1 MNNKQLI
8 LLSVLL
14 GLIFIIGITI
24 FSYALYIS
32 RLPQRTL
39 TVTGSS
45 REKVDSDVARWV
57 ANFSVRTTEDQLR
70 EAFSVLKDSES
81 KVISVYEKYGFKKEN
96 LKILPV
102 VTEDL
107 YTQEFGQPR
116 SYVLRQNIILE
127 SSDVQKI
134 AEVSK
139 SITQELLDMGIVF
152 QTYGVEYYY
161 SKLAEKR
168 VELLS
173 KAMDDAY
180 RRANEIARS
189 GGLKIEKI
197 ITARSGV
204 VQVIQPNTVD
214 ISDYGTYDTS
224 TIEKEIMVTV
234 NVVYGVR

>member
-1 MNNKQLI
+1 MNSRQII
-8 LLSVLL
+8 LFSTLL
-14 GLIFIIGITI
+14 GVVFIIGITI
-24 FSYALYIS
+24 FSYAFYIS
-32 RLPQRTL
+32 KLPQRTL
-39 TVTGSS
+39 TVTGSA
-45 REKVDSDVARWV
+45 RERVISDIARWV
-57 ANFSVRTTEDQLR
+57 ANFSVRATEDQLR
-70 EAFSVLKDSES
+70 EAFSILKSSES
-81 KVISVYEKYGFKKEN
+81 KVISVYERYGFKKEN

-102 VTEDL
+102 VTEEM

-134 AEVSK
+134 SEVSK
-139 SITQELLDMGIVF
+139 LITQELLDMGIVF

-161 SKLAEKR
+161 SKLPEKR

-173 KAMDDAY
+173 KAMEDAY
-180 RRANEIARS
+180 RRANEIAKS

-197 ITARSGV
+197 ITAKSGV
-204 VQVIQPNTVD
+204 VQVLQPNTVD

-234 NVVYGVR
+234 SVVYEVK